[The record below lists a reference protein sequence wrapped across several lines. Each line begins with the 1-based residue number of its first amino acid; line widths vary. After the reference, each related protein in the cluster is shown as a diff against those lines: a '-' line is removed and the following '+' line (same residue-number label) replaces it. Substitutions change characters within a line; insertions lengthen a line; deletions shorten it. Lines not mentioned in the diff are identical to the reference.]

1 MVLKAVRGRSSH
13 EETKQE
19 EEERLEL
26 TQKSLV
32 GAKEYSFIE
41 DMVNSVKCHP
51 HRGTMKYRLINQCPK
66 RVSHL
71 PIMETFSHQKPFR

>member
-19 EEERLEL
+19 EQERLEL
-26 TQKSLV
+26 TQKYLV

-41 DMVNSVKCHP
+41 DTVNSVKCHP
-51 HRGTMKYRLINQCPK
+51 QWNTGL
-66 RVSHL
+66 
-71 PIMETFSHQKPFR
+71 